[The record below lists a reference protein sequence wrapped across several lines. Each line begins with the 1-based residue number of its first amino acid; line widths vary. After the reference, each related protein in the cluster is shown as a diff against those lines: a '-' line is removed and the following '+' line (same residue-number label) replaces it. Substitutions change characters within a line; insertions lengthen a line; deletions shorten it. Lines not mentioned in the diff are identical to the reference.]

1 MDVSQALADLT
12 EISAQIE
19 AAVIAERSGAVVAA
33 TIASEERATRFARSA
48 ADLLAAAEGSTE
60 QGALVQLEAV
70 LGDASV
76 FIVPEGDR
84 LIAAVTSPDPTVG
97 LVFYDLKSCLRSAS
111 GAAMPAGSSKP
122 PAPPVTEPEPAEPA
136 TAEKPAAEEPQSDA
150 PAAVKPPAAPPPKR
164 PRRRKKE
171 EGDGDGAA

>member
-19 AAVIAERSGAVVAA
+19 AAVIADRSGAVVGA
-33 TIASEERATRFARSA
+33 TIANEERAGRFARAA
-48 ADLLAAAEGSTE
+48 ADLLAAAEGSAE

-76 FIVPEGDR
+76 FVVPEGDR

-97 LVFYDLKSCLRSAS
+97 LVFYDLKSCLRSAG
-111 GAAMPAGSSKP
+111 GATRPDGGSEPAAHDEPAGQQ
-122 PAPPVTEPEPAEPA
+122 PAEPA
-136 TAEKPAAEEPQSDA
+136 PAAEPPTEEPQAEA
-150 PAAVKPPAAPPPKR
+150 PKAVKPSPPPKR

-171 EGDGDGAA
+171 GEDDGTA